1 MVASSSIA
9 YVNGEFLP
17 LEQARVP
24 VTDRGLLF
32 GDAVYEVV
40 PVYAGRP
47 YLPDAHLARLDR
59 SLDGIRLANPHS
71 DTEWTALLTQ
81 LIERN
86 GGGDLMLYLQVTRGA
101 YPRRDHRMPD
111 ETRAGVIAFCQPLP
125 EPDPET
131 LESGVAAVTRPDPRW
146 VRCDIKS
153 TALLANVLVA
163 DEAHAT
169 GANEAILIRDGR
181 VTEGASSNVFA
192 VRDGRLATPPLSP
205 AILPGITRDTV
216 LRLARAHDIP
226 HAEAEVAPADLAAA
240 EEIWL
245 TSSTREIYPVTRLD
259 GAPVGDGRPGS
270 LWARMRGLLQR
281 NVGRET

>member
-1 MVASSSIA
+1 MVQSSCIA
-9 YVNGEFLP
+9 YVNGEYLP
-17 LEQARVP
+17 LDEARVP

-47 YLPDAHLARLDR
+47 YLLEAHLERLER
-59 SLDGIRLANPHS
+59 SLAGIRLANPHS
-71 DTEWTALLTQ
+71 RAEWRALLTD
-81 LIERN
+81 LIGRG

-101 YPRRDHRMPD
+101 YPQRDHRLPA
-111 ETRAGVIAFCQPLP
+111 EPAPTVVAFCQPRA
-125 EPDPET
+125 EPDPATFER
-131 LESGVAAVTRPDPRW
+131 GVAAITRPDPRW
-146 VRCDIKS
+146 ARCEIKS

-163 DEAHAT
+163 DEAHAA

-192 VRDGRLATPPLSP
+192 VLDGTVTTPPQSP

-216 LRLARAHDIP
+216 LRLARTHEVP
-226 HAEAEVAPADLAAA
+226 CAEAEIPADTLASAG
-240 EEIWL
+240 EIWL

-259 GAPVGDGRPGS
+259 EAPVGDGRPGP
-270 LWARMRGLLQR
+270 LWTRLRRLLQA
-281 NVGRET
+281 ETHE